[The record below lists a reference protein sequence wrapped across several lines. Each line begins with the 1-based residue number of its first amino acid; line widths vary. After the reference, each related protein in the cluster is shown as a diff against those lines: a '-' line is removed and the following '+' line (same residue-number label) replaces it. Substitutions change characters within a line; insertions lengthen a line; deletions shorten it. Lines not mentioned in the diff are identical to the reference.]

1 MLAREMSA
9 FTHPAAQKYAAH
21 VNAAFVKML
30 GAFGSGR
37 VWVRAKGTSLWDA
50 DGREYLDFLAASG
63 TASLGH
69 NPPKVLER
77 LREVLA
83 DDAAGFAE
91 AGVSVAAGDLAAA
104 LAKIA
109 APLTRVLPATTRG
122 EAMDGALKLARA
134 ATKRRPLV
142 HCKAGFHGTS
152 LGGLSV
158 SGHGRL
164 RDPFEPLLGECYE
177 IPFDDVAA
185 LAKVLEERKPAAFVV
200 EPIQVAAGVV
210 VPRAGYL
217 REAQELCRKF
227 GALLIL
233 DEAQTGLGRTGK
245 TFAYEHEGFIPDVL
259 VLGEA
264 LGGGLV
270 PVAATLTTP
279 EIHDRAY
286 GKMDR
291 YDLQGSP
298 SGNALGWR
306 VAIAVLD
313 ILERDALAEAARE
326 RGEQL
331 LERLRD
337 EVGGHP
343 FVKAVRGRG
352 LLVGI
357 ELGPTR
363 SSGLLGRFLPGLVE
377 GLSRRIFGQWLAV
390 RLLEQGI
397 VTQPASQQWNVL
409 ELLPPLTVTEDEVE
423 RVVGAI
429 TDIFSEY
436 KDLKALLADAGQ
448 RFGSQ
453 LLAGW
458 SS

>member
-1 MLAREMSA
+1 MLRRGMSA
-9 FTHPAAQKYAAH
+9 LTHPAAQKYAAH
-21 VNAAFVKML
+21 VNAAFVKVL

-37 VWVRAKGTSLWDA
+37 VWVRAKGTRLWDA
-50 DGREYLDFLAASG
+50 EGREYLDFLAASG
-63 TASLGH
+63 AASLGH

-77 LREVLA
+77 LREVLS

-91 AGVSVAAGDLAAA
+91 AGVSVAAADLAAA
-104 LAKIA
+104 LAKLA

-122 EAMDGALKLARA
+122 EAIDNALKLARA
-134 ATKRRPLV
+134 ATKRHPLV
-142 HCKAGFHGTS
+142 HCRGGFHGTT
-152 LGGLSV
+152 LGALSV
-158 SGHGRL
+158 TGHGRL
-164 RDPFEPLLGECYE
+164 RDSFEPLLGQCYE

-185 LAKVLEERKPAAFVV
+185 LAKILEERKPAAFVV
-200 EPIQVAAGVV
+200 EAIQVAAGVV

-217 REAQELCRKF
+217 REAQELCTKF
-227 GALLIL
+227 GTLLVL
-233 DEAQTGLGRTGK
+233 DEAQTALGRTGK
-245 TFAYEHEGFIPDVL
+245 TFAYEHEGFVPDVL

-264 LGGGLV
+264 LGAGLV
-270 PVAATLTTP
+270 PVSATLTTP
-279 EIHDRAY
+279 EVHDRAY

-306 VAIAVLD
+306 VAISVLE
-313 ILERDALAEAARE
+313 ILERDALADAARV

-337 EVGGHP
+337 EVGAHP
-343 FVKAVRGRG
+343 FVKAIRGRG
-352 LLVGI
+352 LLVGL

-397 VTQPASQQWNVL
+397 VSQPASQQWNVL
-409 ELLPPLTVTEDEVE
+409 ELRPPLTVTEDEIE

-429 TDIFSEY
+429 TDILAEHR
-436 KDLKALLADAGQ
+436 DLKALLADAGQ